1 MLHITDGSGV
11 YWASHGKTSHRCGGH
26 NQNWTTNHG
35 QHTERKTTSLA
46 WTCLPYGPPAHTT
59 ASVVLAGTRI
69 QERTR
74 STKSEL
80 EGRSQ
85 QRPTKEGVHLG
96 GSRVGSSILTDTDGR
111 DGVGV
116 WPNVSSWTRAESR
129 SRSRSRYHSALPV
142 PFYDALQSSFYITLE
157 APDVEQARSVR

>member
-1 MLHITDGSGV
+1 MEWSVKVSVLLKCRPKIVSVCRLG
-11 YWASHGKTSHRCGGH
+11 
-26 NQNWTTNHG
+26 QNLEPELDSEPW
-35 QHTERKTTSLA
+35 QHTERETTSLA
-46 WTCLPYGPPAHTT
+46 WTSLSYGPPAHTT
-59 ASVVLAGTRI
+59 ASTTGSI
-69 QERTR
+69 KERTR

-80 EGRSQ
+80 EERSQ

-96 GSRVGSSILTDTDGR
+96 KSRVGSSILTDTDGR

-116 WPNVSSWTRAESR
+116 CPNVSSWTRAE

-157 APDVEQARSVR
+157 APDVEQALSVR